1 MGAVDFY
8 IKYFKEEDFIEVKCL
23 KYPFDLEM
31 YKMLELRNLEQN
43 YFDFLT
49 SCGFRVEEN

>member
-8 IKYFKEEDFIEVKCL
+8 IKCFKKEDFIEVKCL

>member
-8 IKYFKEEDFIEVKCL
+8 MKCFKEEDFIEVKCL

-31 YKMLELRNLEQN
+31 YKMLEQRNLEQN